1 MTFFESLI
9 ALLLVA
15 VVLLQIAR
23 RLSVPYP
30 AMLALAGAGVAFVP
44 GIPTIGLDPATALP
58 LFIAPVLLDA
68 AFDFP
73 LETASRLWRPLLIM
87 VVGAVLV
94 TTAVVAWIG
103 VAAAGLPLAAAVV
116 LGAIVA
122 PPDAAAAT
130 AVART
135 VSLPRRTVAVLNGES
150 LLNDATALL
159 LFSGAL
165 ALQMGDGGAG
175 KIGTQLALAV
185 PGGIFVGVVLA
196 WVVGRI
202 NRLVVNTLGGNL
214 LQFVAGYAVWLI
226 AEHLHFSAILAVV
239 SFAVAVARTPQ
250 SSDSPRMR
258 VQSFAVW
265 AAVVFVLNVTALLLM
280 GLQAHTIIA
289 RLPPGRLGPSLR
301 FAGLV
306 ILGVIAS
313 RFAVVMTWNWFSRR
327 FRGVRGGL
335 AAPSV
340 GGGIFVSWCGMR
352 GLVTLITAFALP
364 PAFPQRDLVVLA
376 AFAVVLAT
384 LVGQGLTLV
393 PMIRML
399 GLDRVE
405 DPDEEL
411 KMARKRLVEAALDRL
426 GDHRGATDLVR
437 YFEAKRDRQTDPD
450 RAQWLKDQRQAGL
463 DVVRAQREEL
473 RRMRAED
480 AISVDS
486 FYFLQEELDWRNLTL
501 LPDEDR
507 RIDEA

>member
-1 MTFFESLI
+1 
-9 ALLLVA
+9 
-15 VVLLQIAR
+15 
-23 RLSVPYP
+23 
-30 AMLALAGAGVAFVP
+30 
-44 GIPTIGLDPATALP
+44 
-58 LFIAPVLLDA
+58 
-68 AFDFP
+68 
-73 LETASRLWRPLLIM
+73 
-87 VVGAVLV
+87 LV

-103 VAAAGLPLAAAVV
+103 VVAAGLPLAAAVV

-130 AVART
+130 AIART

-165 ALQMGDGGAG
+165 ALQMGDGSAAR
-175 KIGTQLALAV
+175 IGTHLALAV
-185 PGGIFVGVVLA
+185 PGGIAIGVILA
-196 WVVGRI
+196 KAAGWV
-202 NRLVVNTLGGNL
+202 NRMLVNTLGGNL
-214 LQFVAGYAVWLI
+214 LQFAAAYAVWLI
-226 AEHLHFSAILAVV
+226 AQRLDVSAILAVV
-239 SFAVAVARTPQ
+239 AFAVAVARSPQ

-289 RLPPGRLGPSLR
+289 GLAPGRLGPSLR

-306 ILGVIAS
+306 ILGVIVS
-313 RFAVVMTWNWFSRR
+313 RFAVVMAWNWASRR
-327 FRGVRGGL
+327 FRSVRGGL
-335 AAPSV
+335 DAPTVS
-340 GGGIFVSWCGMR
+340 GGIFVSWCGMR

-393 PMIRML
+393 PLIRVL
-399 GLDRVE
+399 GLDRME
-405 DPDEEL
+405 DPDAEL
-411 KMARKRLVEAALDRL
+411 KHARERLVAAALDRL
-426 GDHRGATDLVR
+426 RDHPEATDLVS
-437 YFEAKRDRQTDPD
+437 YFEAKRDKASDPD
-450 RAQWLKDQRQAGL
+450 RAHWLKDKRQAGL
-463 DVVRAQREEL
+463 DVVRAQREAL

-480 AISVDS
+480 QISTDS

>member
-23 RLSVPYP
+23 RLGVPYP

-44 GIPTIGLDPATALP
+44 GIPAIGLDPATALP

-73 LETASRLWRPLLIM
+73 LETAGRLWRPLLIM

-103 VAAAGLPLAAAVV
+103 MVAAGLPLAAAVV

-165 ALQMGDGGAG
+165 ALQMGDGSAAR
-175 KIGTQLALAV
+175 IGTHLALAV
-185 PGGIFVGVVLA
+185 PGGILVGVLLA
-196 WVVGRI
+196 RVVRWV

-214 LQFVAGYAVWLI
+214 LQFATAYAVWLI
-226 AEHLHFSAILAVV
+226 AAHLDFSAILAVV
-239 SFAVAVARTPQ
+239 AFAVAVARAPQ

-289 RLPPGRLGPSLR
+289 GLAPGRLAPSLR

-313 RFAVVMTWNWFSRR
+313 RFAVVMSWNWLSRR
-327 FRGVRGGL
+327 FRAVRGGL
-335 AAPSV
+335 AAPTV

-352 GLVTLITAFALP
+352 GLVTLVTAFALP

-393 PMIRML
+393 PLIKAL
-399 GLDRVE
+399 GLDRLE

-411 KMARKRLVEAALDRL
+411 KTARKRLVDAALDRL
-426 GDHRGATDLVR
+426 RDHPDAMDLIR
-437 YFEAKRDRQTDPD
+437 YFEAKRDKQADPD
-450 RAQWLKDQRQAGL
+450 RARWLEDRRLAGL

-480 AISVDS
+480 RISTDT
-486 FYFLQEELDWRNLTL
+486 FYFLQEEIDWRNLTL